1 MKVHITFEF
10 LWHIGSFDLKNMC
23 IIVWKLKL
31 KNYIFYIVERTAKLA
46 YVDSYVKP
54 PRDVRRQQLKYGTA
68 GPSSGERAK
77 KFAHLMDPIAI
88 GRKEREE
95 RGLQIIPFSV
105 FICQSMNKI
114 NLFNLIK
121 LRSPVKCDYKEKI
134 NYRYLFFLL
143 SLIKH

>member
-31 KNYIFYIVERTAKLA
+31 KNYIFFIVERTAKLA

-95 RGLQIIPFSV
+95 RGLQIIPFID
-105 FICQSMNKI
+105 FYLNKI

-121 LRSPVKCDYKEKI
+121 LRSPVKCDYKDKI
-134 NYRYLFFLL
+134 NYWYLFFLL

>member
-1 MKVHITFEF
+1 MH
-10 LWHIGSFDLKNMC
+10 HCLKTQ
-23 IIVWKLKL
+23 IKKLHFG
-31 KNYIFYIVERTAKLA
+31 FYIVERTAKLA

-95 RGLQIIPFSV
+95 RGS
-105 FICQSMNKI
+105 
-114 NLFNLIK
+114 
-121 LRSPVKCDYKEKI
+121 
-134 NYRYLFFLL
+134 
-143 SLIKH
+143 

>member
-31 KNYIFYIVERTAKLA
+31 KNYIFFIVERTAKLA

-95 RGLQIIPFSV
+95 RGLQIIPFID
-105 FICQSMNKI
+105 FYLNKI

>member
-95 RGLQIIPFSV
+95 RGS
-105 FICQSMNKI
+105 
-114 NLFNLIK
+114 
-121 LRSPVKCDYKEKI
+121 
-134 NYRYLFFLL
+134 
-143 SLIKH
+143 

>member
-1 MKVHITFEF
+1 MKTQI
-10 LWHIGSFDLKNMC
+10 K
-23 IIVWKLKL
+23 KLHF
-31 KNYIFYIVERTAKLA
+31 FYIVERTAKLA

-54 PRDVRRQQLKYGTA
+54 PREVRRQQLKYGTA

-95 RGLQIIPFSV
+95 RGLQIIPFID
-105 FICQSMNKI
+105 FYLNKI
-114 NLFNLIK
+114 NVFNLIK